1 MRWPKRCGTLF
12 RLNYWGYNYMSHIL
26 IAITGGIY
34 LFVACDQ
41 LAKGNNAM
49 AITWFAY
56 ALANVGLW
64 LAAK

>member
-1 MRWPKRCGTLF
+1 
-12 RLNYWGYNYMSHIL
+12 MSHIL
-26 IAITGGIY
+26 IAITGCIY

-64 LAAK
+64 MAAK